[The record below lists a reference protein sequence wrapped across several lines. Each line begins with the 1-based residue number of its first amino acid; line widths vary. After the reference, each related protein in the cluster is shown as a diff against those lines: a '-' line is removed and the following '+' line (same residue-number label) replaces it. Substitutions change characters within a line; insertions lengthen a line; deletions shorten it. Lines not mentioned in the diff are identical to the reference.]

1 MVSLFFLI
9 KSSDWFVDSAEKI
22 GLSLGISPFI
32 IGVTVV
38 AFGTSLPELASS
50 VASVQMGSS
59 EIVAGNV
66 VGSNITN
73 IFLIIGVTA
82 FVGKG
87 IKMKYNIIDMDI
99 PLLIISSFFLWLFMR
114 DGQIGVLEIILL
126 LGGLVVFLFN
136 SFGNGKEDEPEEK
149 IKVKAKTYLILAASG
164 ILIYFSSEYTVI
176 GLKGIAETL
185 AIKKEI
191 VSLGALALG
200 TSLPE
205 LVVSISAIRRNN
217 HGIAVGNVLGS
228 NIFNSYAVIGIASLF
243 GPLNITSDI
252 TEFSIPVM
260 IAATILFSFMSISGK
275 IGRWE
280 GFMLLLLYVYFIREL
295 TFLAPA

>member
-1 MVSLFFLI
+1 VSLFFLI
-9 KSSDWFVDSAEKI
+9 KASDWFVTSAEKI
-22 GLSLGISPFI
+22 GLNLGVSPFI

-50 VASVQMGSS
+50 IASVQMGSS

-66 VGSNITN
+66 IGSNITN
-73 IFLIIGVTA
+73 ILLIIGTTA

-114 DGQIGVLEIILL
+114 DGHIGILEVIILL
-126 LGGLVVFLFN
+126 AGLVVFLFN
-136 SFGNGKEDEPEEK
+136 SFGNKEEK
-149 IKVKAKTYLILAASG
+149 TTEKIRVKPLTYFLLVLSG
-164 ILIYFSSEYTVI
+164 ALIYFSSEYTVL
-176 GLKGIAETL
+176 GLRGIAETL
-185 AIKKEI
+185 SIKNEI

-205 LVVSISAIRRNN
+205 LVVSVAAIRRNN

-228 NIFNSYAVIGIASLF
+228 NIFNSYAVIGISAFF
-243 GPLNITSDI
+243 GPLKITEDI
-252 TEFSIPVM
+252 TQFSIPVM
-260 IAATILFSFMSISGK
+260 LAATILFAFMSISGK

-280 GFMLLLLYVYFIREL
+280 GFMLLLFYVYFIREL
-295 TFLAPA
+295 TLLAPA